1 MQLLVVNGKQEIKK
15 KYETLRKDLTVQKRM
30 YINANYCLPLI
41 VVVIL
46 LLRFILLV

>member
-15 KYETLRKDLTVQKRM
+15 KYETLCKDLTVQKRM
-30 YINANYCLPLI
+30 YTMQTTTLLLI